1 MLILLRHGQ
10 SIWNQWDIFTGWV
23 DIPLSL
29 KGIEEAKEA
38 GKKLKGLTIDLCFT
52 STLMRAQMTLFLA
65 LAEADQKK
73 CPVIIHEKDKI
84 GEWGKIYNDELKKE
98 LIPVYET
105 WQLNERMYGALQG
118 KNKEQMRKE
127 FGPEQVLLW
136 RRSYDVAPP
145 EGESLKMTKERT
157 IPYFKDKILP
167 ELKAGKNVLVAAHG
181 NSLRSIIMDLDNLS
195 EEEVVSLEIP
205 LGVPLFYDQF

>member
-1 MLILLRHGQ
+1 
-10 SIWNQWDIFTGWV
+10 
-23 DIPLSL
+23 
-29 KGIEEAKEA
+29 
-38 GKKLKGLTIDLCFT
+38 
-52 STLMRAQMTLFLA
+52 MRAQMTLFLA
-65 LAEADQKK
+65 LAEAEQKK
-73 CPVIIHEKDKI
+73 TPVIIHEKDKI
-84 GEWGKIYNDELKKE
+84 GEWGKIHNDALKKD
-98 LIPVYET
+98 LIPVYES

-118 KNKEQMRKE
+118 MNKEGMRKKY
-127 FGPEQVLLW
+127 GAEQVHIW

-157 IPYFKDKILP
+157 IPYYRDKILP
-167 ELKAGKNVLVAAHG
+167 ELKSGKNVLVAAHG